1 MNRKEASKLK
11 LSELEYVDDLNQE
24 YKTYIYQGQEYKLYG
39 NLCSARLENET
50 QFEYKV
56 RRLFMNERTKNK
68 GTFIWRSRNNEN
80 LKFYNLVRNLP
91 KKEGEQNDLFI
102 NSVKETAIKTNL
114 GTYNKKKIEAIV
126 NQIKE
131 DDTKTNN
138 EIEMEKS

>member
-1 MNRKEASKLK
+1 MNRKEASKLV

-24 YKTYIYQGQEYKLYG
+24 YKTYIYQEQEYRLYG

-68 GTFIWRSRNNEN
+68 GTFIWRSKNNEN

-91 KKEGEQNDLFI
+91 KKEGEQNDSFI
-102 NSVKETAIKTNL
+102 NSVKETTIHTNL
-114 GTYNKKKIEAIV
+114 GTYNKKKFEKLLEEF
-126 NQIKE
+126 NKE
-131 DDTKTNN
+131 NKE
-138 EIEMEKS
+138 EIYERKD